1 MLIGG
6 QNDLAEKREAQWQE
20 KLTKRNAMDRK
31 LREEIVAE
39 VQKAVEVAMVKAGER
54 WITADELCKQFGMFT
69 KDWVEKYGDVLP
81 RKRVKVTHLNG
92 ETRGTRWAYPQHQIA
107 MNIANGMYD
116 DMKLLR

>member
-1 MLIGG
+1 MDEG
-6 QNDLAEKREAQWQE
+6 NK
-20 KLTKRNAMDRK
+20 TKDNNRGNTMERK
-31 LREEIVAE
+31 LREEILAE
-39 VQKAVEVAMVKAGER
+39 VQKAVTLAMVKTGER

-81 RKRVKVTHLNG
+81 RKRVKVTLMSG

-107 MNIANGMYD
+107 MNIAEGLYD

>member
-1 MLIGG
+1 
-6 QNDLAEKREAQWQE
+6 
-20 KLTKRNAMDRK
+20 MDRK

-39 VQKAVEVAMVKAGER
+39 VQKAGEVAMVKAGER

-69 KDWVEKYGDVLP
+69 KDWIDKYGDILP
-81 RKRVKVTHLNG
+81 RKRVRVTHLNG

-107 MNIANGMYD
+107 MNIADGLYD